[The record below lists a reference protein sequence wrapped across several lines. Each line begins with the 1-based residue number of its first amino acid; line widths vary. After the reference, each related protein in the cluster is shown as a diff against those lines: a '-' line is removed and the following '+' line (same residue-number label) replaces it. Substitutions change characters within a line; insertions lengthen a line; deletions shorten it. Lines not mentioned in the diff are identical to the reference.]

1 MSRVIIIG
9 CGVIGATI
17 AYELSQIPELKIT
30 VLDKEAPAKASTGA
44 ALGVLMGI
52 VSQKLKGR
60 NWQLRENS
68 IKRYETLIP
77 ELEAITGQK
86 IPVNRD
92 GILRLCLEGEDL
104 SNWEKLAVTRKSQ
117 GWNLEIW
124 DVEKVRDRFPQ
135 LNLEGI
141 ITGIYSPQ
149 DRQLDPTVLTLALV
163 AAAQQKGV
171 DFQFERTVLE
181 IDASPTGCYQI
192 QTLTE
197 NLECDWLIIAA
208 GLGSTSLTTSLKQSI
223 DIRPVLGQALHL
235 RLENTSLGSDF
246 QPVIT
251 CDDVHIVPLGK
262 GEYWV
267 GATVEFPLSDGEIVA
282 DSIKLDEVM
291 AKAIAFCPVLAEANI
306 IRKWSGLRPRPEG
319 QPAPIIRKLPGCDR
333 VIIASGHYRNGVL
346 LAPATAQVIRDIIL
360 D

>member
-1 MSRVIIIG
+1 MSRVTIIG

-17 AYELSQIPELKIT
+17 AYELSQFPELKIT
-30 VLDKEAPAKASTGA
+30 VLDKETPAKAATGA
-44 ALGVLMGI
+44 ALGVLMGV
-52 VSQKLKGR
+52 VSQKIKGR

-77 ELEAITGQK
+77 ELEAITGRK

-92 GILRLCLEGEDL
+92 GIFMLCREGEDL
-104 SNWEKLAVTRKSQ
+104 SNWEKLVATRKSQ

-124 DVEKVRDRFPQ
+124 NVEKVRDRFPQ
-135 LNLEGI
+135 LNLERI

-149 DRQLDPTVLTLALV
+149 DRQVDPTVLTLDLV
-163 AAAQQKGV
+163 DAAQQKGV
-171 DFQFERTVLE
+171 DFEFDCTVLD
-181 IDASPTGCYQI
+181 IKISPTGSYQI
-192 QTLTE
+192 QTPTE

-208 GLGSTSLTTSLKQSI
+208 GLGSTPLTAALKQSI

-235 RLENTSLGSDF
+235 RLENTSISSNF

-251 CDDVHIVPLGK
+251 CDDVHIVPLRK
-262 GEYWV
+262 GECWV
-267 GATVEFPLSDGEIVA
+267 GATVEFPLNEGEIVA
-282 DSIKLDEVM
+282 DDVKLNEVM

-319 QPAPIIRKLPGCDR
+319 QPAPIIRKLSGCDR
-333 VIIASGHYRNGVL
+333 VIIASGHYRNGIL

-360 D
+360 S